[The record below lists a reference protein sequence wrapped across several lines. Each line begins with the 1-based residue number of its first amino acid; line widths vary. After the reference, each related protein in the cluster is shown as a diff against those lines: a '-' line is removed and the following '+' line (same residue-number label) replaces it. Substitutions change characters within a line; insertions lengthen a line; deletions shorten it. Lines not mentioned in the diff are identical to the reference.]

1 MQKFSDSSSM
11 KSPKLKKTTLRNNI
25 KKISIGAVLAVV
37 GISSYAVISTDDSMV
52 SSKGKAVSIA
62 ETGDALYAGSVANY
76 EEATSEIKLADETL
90 SDVNKSD
97 SAVLSSKKTTG
108 QATQTI
114 SSGSIEMT
122 TEAVTTEAPTEY
134 TEPATEIVDSDDI
147 ISDDKSAS
155 GLPSDQISEDSSTEK
170 STEGLPEEQVI
181 YVEGET
187 SGTYVGSFWVTAY
200 CPCSIC
206 CGAYS
211 NPSNPTTASGAPA
224 VEGVTC
230 AASSEYA
237 FGTELI
243 IDGHTYTVQDR
254 GGAVNGNHVD
264 IYFSTHQ
271 AALNFATGYYDV
283 YVK

>member
-1 MQKFSDSSSM
+1 MQKFSVSSSM
-11 KSPKLKKTTLRNNI
+11 KSPKLKMVSLKKNL
-25 KKISIGAVLAVV
+25 KKISIGAVLLAVGV
-37 GISSYAVISTDDSMV
+37 SSYVVITTDDSMV

-62 ETGDALYAGSVANY
+62 TAGSALAAEV
-76 EEATSEIKLADETL
+76 ETTETATQFADGQL
-90 SDVNKSD
+90 SDVTKTG
-97 SAVLSSKKTTG
+97 SAALSSKKATKTT
-108 QATQTI
+108 AAI
-114 SSGSIEMT
+114 SGGGSMIP
-122 TEAVTTEAPTEY
+122 TEAPTTEAPVVTV
-134 TEPATEIVDSDDI
+134 TAA
-147 ISDDKSAS
+147 AS
-155 GLPSDQISEDSSTEK
+155 SDSS
-170 STEGLPEEQVI
+170 SSSDNAVHVDGD
-181 YVEGET
+181 T
-187 SGTYVGSFWVTAY
+187 SGTYLGTFWVTAY